1 MKKTINFLFVLFVV
15 NSLSAQVTFT
25 SISLPSSV
33 ANQNLYSISNQG
45 SNLYI
50 AGDGCLLKS
59 INNGTSWSVM
69 LQNNNYYFFDVKFTD
84 SQNGYA
90 VGWPKGADALNKI
103 STLFKT
109 VDGGLNWVLF
119 YSSSRKA
126 SASTRF
132 IEGEMRNGAIDF
144 LDESRLIWGCG
155 TTQFYSATGGRGNH
169 CTVTTVQTYSASLP
183 NINKAF
189 VGSSGLLE
197 SLKGGVAFG
206 ISGYQS
212 SDYYDL
218 DLVTADDLYSITK
231 TNLGNELIKI
241 KVNQT
246 NTSSFVTVT
255 GATNADCFY
264 GIDFLDLNYGFVVG
278 KFGKVAYTTN
288 GGSAWTQVTPFSS
301 EQLNDLLFYNNSNA
315 IIIGNN
321 GTVLK
326 MNSTISTSAI
336 FQTEKP
342 PYNETDITWSNINS
356 GTTNDLFEIE
366 VKGGVTYIAGDG
378 VILKSTDLGN
388 SFSSVYTN
396 PIYKF
401 RDISFV
407 NSLMGWAI
415 GYNISLNRID
425 VLKTTNGGANWTLQT
440 TIAGTSAGIITGLVI
455 EAYNSN
461 YVLASYADALNSVKK
476 ITSDGGV
483 TWTNVGGNYEAAPIS
498 DFTFFGTNYT
508 SSGHQGF
515 GSKRTDGGTYV
526 AQNLDN
532 GAGGTLAGCTSLT
545 YSQWIKNYGM
555 NAISTADNHL
565 SIARD
570 MEFLTTPQT
579 QTGWIERTNTP
590 SPLLASDWGCYP
602 TYTATHYYG
611 VKMIS
616 SSEIWLCGEKGT
628 VITTRNANGGIIS
641 SSSEPN
647 PQKEW
652 FGHNTGTL
660 NDLYDIESL
669 DPSTFLA
676 IGKLGTIIRTSN
688 ALSSTYLA
696 NSASVI
702 TNPITNITSATAN
715 GGGNVIFIG
724 TNSVT
729 TKGICWSTSPNP
741 TIVDN
746 ITSNGSGTGTYTSNL
761 AGLTPGTIYYVRAYA
776 TNAAG
781 TAYGNQISFSTPN
794 IPTLT
799 TNSIINITGT
809 TATSGGNISSDGG
822 ASITSRG
829 VCWSTN
835 PSPTILNNLTTNGSG
850 IGTFSSNLTGLLPGT
865 LYYVRAYATNAAGT
879 AYGNQISFTTTN
891 STTGI
896 GETDFYENPLT
907 IYPNPS
913 NNCITI
919 VVHTDLIGSELELLN
934 SEGKFILRE
943 KITENQIVIDIS
955 NLLNGLY
962 FMKFN
967 LVNSIIIE
975 KVIKN

>member
-1 MKKTINFLFVLFVV
+1 MNKTINFLFVLFVV

-33 ANQNLYSISNQG
+33 ANQNLYSISTQG

-59 INNGTSWSVM
+59 SNNGSSWSVM
-69 LQNNNYYFFDVKFTD
+69 LQNSNFYFFDVKFTD

-103 STLFKT
+103 SSLFKT

-119 YSSSRKA
+119 YSSSRKS

-132 IEGEMRNGAIDF
+132 NEGEMRNGAIDF
-144 LDESRLIWGCG
+144 LDESRLLWGCG

-218 DLVTADDLYSITK
+218 DLVTADDLYSVDGDEIY
-231 TNLGNELIKI
+231 KI

-246 NTSSFVTVT
+246 NTSTFKSIT
-255 GATNADCFY
+255 GANLTDYY
-264 GIDFLDLNYGFVVG
+264 GIDFLDIDYGYVVG
-278 KFGKVAYTTN
+278 KSGKVAYTTN
-288 GGSAWTQVTPFSS
+288 GGSAWTNVTPFSS

-326 MNSTISTSAI
+326 MNSTVPTSAI
-336 FQTEKP
+336 VQTVKP
-342 PYNETDITWSNINS
+342 PYNESHINWSNVNS
-356 GTTNDLFEIE
+356 GTTNDLYEIE
-366 VKGGVTYIAGDG
+366 VKGGVSYVAGDG

-388 SFSSVYTN
+388 SYSSVYTN

-407 NSLMGWAI
+407 DASVGWGIA
-415 GYNISLNRID
+415 YNTSMNRID
-425 VLKTTNGGANWTLQT
+425 ILKTINGGLNWILQT
-440 TIAGTSAGIITGLVI
+440 SMPGSSAGIITGLVI
-455 EAYNSN
+455 EAYNAS

-483 TWTNVGGNYEAAPIS
+483 TWTNVGGNYEVAPIS
-498 DFTFFGTNYT
+498 DFIFFGTNYT
-508 SSGHQGF
+508 SSGHQGY

-555 NAISTADNHL
+555 NAISTVDNHI

-628 VITTRNANGGIIS
+628 VITTRNAHGGIIS
-641 SSSEPN
+641 SSSELN

-676 IGKLGTIIRTSN
+676 IGKSGTIIRTSN
-688 ALSSTYLA
+688 AISSNYLSNTPTVTTNA
-696 NSASVI
+696 I
-702 TNPITNITSATAN
+702 TNVTASTAN
-715 GGGNVIFIG
+715 GGGNVIIIG
-724 TNSVT
+724 SNTVT
-729 TKGICWSTSPNP
+729 TRGICWSTSPNP

-746 ITSNGSGTGTYTSNL
+746 ITSNGLGTGTYTSNL
-761 AGLTPGTIYYVRAYA
+761 AGLSPGTIYYVRAYA

-799 TNSIINITGT
+799 TNSITNITGT
-809 TATSGGNISSDGG
+809 TASSGGNISGDGG
-822 ASITSRG
+822 TSITTRG
-829 VCWSTN
+829 VCWSVN
-835 PSPTILNNLTTNGSG
+835 PSPTILNNITTNGTG
-850 IGTFSSNLTGLLPGT
+850 IGTFSSNLTGLMPGT
-865 LYYVRAYATNAAGT
+865 TYYVRAYATNAAGT
-879 AYGNQISFTTTN
+879 AYGNQISFTTST

-896 GETDFYENPLT
+896 NDTINSEELMN

-913 NNCITI
+913 NNIFKIQITN
-919 VVHTDLIGSELELLN
+919 DLIGSELEIL
-934 SEGKFILRE
+934 SIDGKLMHSMAI
-943 KITENQIVIDIS
+943 IDSKFNIDLS
-955 NLLNGLY
+955 NYFNGLY
-962 FMKFN
+962 ILRINHFN
-967 LVNSIIIE
+967 HVFTKKI
-975 KVIKN
+975 IKN

>member
-33 ANQNLYSISNQG
+33 ASKNLYSISSQG

-50 AGDGCLLKS
+50 SGDGCLLKS
-59 INNGTSWSVM
+59 SNNGSSWNVM
-69 LQNNNYYFFDVKFTD
+69 LQNSNYYFFDVKFTD

-109 VDGGLNWVLF
+109 VDGGLNWILF
-119 YSSSRKA
+119 YSSSRKS

-132 IEGEMRNGAIDF
+132 NEGEMRNGAIDF
-144 LDESRLIWGCG
+144 LDESRLLWGCG

-169 CTVTTVQTYSASLP
+169 CTVTSVQTYSASLP

-218 DLVTADDLYSITK
+218 DLVTADDLYSVDGDEIY
-231 TNLGNELIKI
+231 KI

-246 NTSSFVTVT
+246 NTSTFKSIT
-255 GATNADCFY
+255 GANLTDYY

-326 MNSTISTSAI
+326 MNSTIPTSAI

-366 VKGGVTYIAGDG
+366 VKGGVSYVAGDG

-388 SFSSVYTN
+388 SFSSVYMN

-401 RDISFV
+401 RDITFV
-407 NSLMGWAI
+407 DALMGWVI
-415 GYNISLNRID
+415 GYNTSLNRID
-425 VLKTTNGGANWTLQT
+425 VLKTTNGGVNWVLQT
-440 TIAGTSAGIITGLVI
+440 SMPGSSAGIITGLVI
-455 EAYNSN
+455 EAYNSS
-461 YVLASYADALNSVKK
+461 YVLATYADALNSVKK

-483 TWTNVGGNYEAAPIS
+483 TWTNVGGNYEIAPIS
-498 DFTFFGTNYT
+498 DFIFFGTNYT

-628 VITTRNANGGIIS
+628 VITTRNAHGGIIS
-641 SSSEPN
+641 SSSELN

-676 IGKLGTIIRTSN
+676 IGKSGTIIRTSN
-688 ALSSTYLA
+688 AISSNYLSNTPT
-696 NSASVI
+696 VT
-702 TNPITNITSATAN
+702 TNPITNVTASTAN
-715 GGGNVIFIG
+715 GGGNVIIIG
-724 TNSVT
+724 SNTVT
-729 TKGICWSTSPNP
+729 TRGICWSTSPNP

-746 ITSNGSGTGTYTSNL
+746 ITSNGLGTGTYTSNL
-761 AGLTPGTIYYVRAYA
+761 AGLSPGTIYYVRAYA

-799 TNSIINITGT
+799 TNSITNITGT
-809 TATSGGNISSDGG
+809 TASSGGNISSDGG
-822 ASITSRG
+822 TSITTRG
-829 VCWSTN
+829 VCWSVN
-835 PSPTILNNLTTNGSG
+835 PSPTILNNITTNGTG
-850 IGTFSSNLTGLLPGT
+850 IGTFSSNLTSLMPGT
-865 LYYVRAYATNAAGT
+865 TYYVRAYATNTAGT
-879 AYGNQISFTTTN
+879 AYGNQISFTTST

-896 GETDFYENPLT
+896 IDTINSVELIN

-913 NNCITI
+913 NNIFIIQATN
-919 VVHTDLIGSELELLN
+919 DLIGSHLEILN
-934 SEGKFILRE
+934 ADGKYILGMKIIDTKLKIDLSNYSNGIYILRINHFNQVFTK
-943 KITENQIVIDIS
+943 KI
-955 NLLNGLY
+955 
-962 FMKFN
+962 
-967 LVNSIIIE
+967 
-975 KVIKN
+975 IKN